1 MLVGIA
7 CSPDSYRE
15 LPIPVRD
22 GYIFDGW
29 YYDIVFTKKIEF
41 TSSIDIKPVPKYD
54 NKCQVGFEDIEI
66 YAKWKKIIFDKKSRD
81 LIIIPLKFT
90 LNKKN
95 IEIC

>member
-29 YYDIVFTKKIEF
+29 YYDKDFTKKLNLLVQLISNQF
-41 TSSIDIKPVPKYD
+41 QNMIISVRLDL
-54 NKCQVGFEDIEI
+54 
-66 YAKWKKIIFDKKSRD
+66 KI
-81 LIIIPLKFT
+81 
-90 LNKKN
+90 
-95 IEIC
+95 